1 MTIVNIHSLAEIG
14 ARDMHAIY
22 IFRGG
27 EGSVCNLNTNFLSF
41 NITASWFWLPWQMC
55 KIWISWISTTDF
67 SRVIV
72 GYLRLHNILAIFRRE
87 KPLCAAGG
95 VAVSVVDRLLVRT

>member
-1 MTIVNIHSLAEIG
+1 M
-14 ARDMHAIY
+14 
-22 IFRGG
+22 
-27 EGSVCNLNTNFLSF
+27 CNLNTNFLSF

-72 GYLRLHNILAIFRRE
+72 GYLGFQGSYTMYSLSSGERSRLA
-87 KPLCAAGG
+87 
-95 VAVSVVDRLLVRT
+95 LLVELLWVWLIGCCSGLEFLELLL

>member
-1 MTIVNIHSLAEIG
+1 
-14 ARDMHAIY
+14 
-22 IFRGG
+22 
-27 EGSVCNLNTNFLSF
+27 
-41 NITASWFWLPWQMC
+41 MC

-87 KPLCAAGG
+87 KPLGAAGG
-95 VAVSVVDRLLVRT
+95 VAVRVVDPHLGEPEAARLTDGRQERLDHQAPRLRPQNARFGHSLTNTI

>member
-22 IFRGG
+22 ISRGG
-27 EGSVCNLNTNFLSF
+27 GALCAIRTQFFLSS

-87 KPLCAAGG
+87 KPLGAAGG
-95 VAVSVVDRLLVRT
+95 VAVRVVDRLLVRT